1 MANAWARWAELI
13 LCWRNGCRLRCSW
26 AWRCGCSACW
36 NGQPIGALDR
46 WFGKITGFLS
56 GLAGKLVRRQNWAD
70 DVLSAG

>member
-1 MANAWARWAELI
+1 VALWLVRVLE
-13 LCWRNGCRLRCSW
+13 RPG
-26 AWRCGCSACW
+26 
-36 NGQPIGALDR
+36 GQPIGALDR